1 MKKFLLLSFIAFSS
15 FVFSQSEYNSAYK
28 EGFADALCYRKGSYC
43 QRRAPYDSNI
53 PLPSYNER
61 ADYSTGYIKGIVD
74 GFKYRNSEDRTNYD
88 FSDYMN
94 EIVQR
99 KIESRRRTVENYEK
113 YLDDDLRARH
123 PRPKD
128 PRQAEIYDKIMSNDL
143 DY

>member
-1 MKKFLLLSFIAFSS
+1 MKKLILLSFIALSS
-15 FVFSQSEYNSAYK
+15 FLFSQNEYKSAYK
-28 EGFADALCYRKGSYC
+28 QGFADALCYRTGSYC

-53 PLPSYNER
+53 PLPKYNEK
-61 ADYSTGYIKGIVD
+61 ADSSTGYIKGIID
-74 GFKYRNSEDRTNYD
+74 GFKYRNSEGGTNYD
-88 FSDYMN
+88 FTDYMN
-94 EIVQR
+94 QILQI

-113 YLDDDLRARH
+113 YLDDDLRERH